1 MEWILLDFPIFCE
14 QESKLEK
21 GMMIPTVSDFLW
33 AETTSQF

>member
-21 GMMIPTVSDFLW
+21 GMIPTVSDFLW